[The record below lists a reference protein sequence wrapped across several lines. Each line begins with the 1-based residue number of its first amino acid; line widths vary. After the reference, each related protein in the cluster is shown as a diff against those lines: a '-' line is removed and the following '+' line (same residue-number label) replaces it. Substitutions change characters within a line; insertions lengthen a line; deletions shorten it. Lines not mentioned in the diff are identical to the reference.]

1 MRSCIYLTSVNL
13 RDNAMPKLSRF
24 VPKMGT
30 ILPVLGIATF
40 VAGCATPPPLPTSFS
55 GQCLIQPV
63 AAQQG
68 VMLAN
73 VHCEKAE

>member
-1 MRSCIYLTSVNL
+1 MLSINSNL
-13 RDNAMPKLSRF
+13 NRYSTMPKLSLF

-68 VMLAN
+68 MMVAN
-73 VHCEKAE
+73 VYCEKAE